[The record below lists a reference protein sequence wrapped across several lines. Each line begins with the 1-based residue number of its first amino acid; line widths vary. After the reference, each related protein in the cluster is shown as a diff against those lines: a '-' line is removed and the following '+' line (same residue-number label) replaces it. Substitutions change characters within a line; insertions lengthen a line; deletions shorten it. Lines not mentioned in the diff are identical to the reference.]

1 MKFRVTTFAIA
12 AAAWAGT
19 AGAQPDQKPQRTHS
33 PAPVAAPP
41 VVLASANDVRRASPA
56 NPDQSMPV
64 RRPAPRVTTCR
75 CGDAKA
81 GQDQSVDQQ
90 PDE

>member
-1 MKFRVTTFAIA
+1 MNSRATLFAILA
-12 AAAWAGT
+12 AASAG
-19 AGAQPDQKPQRTHS
+19 AAVAQPDQKPQRTHS